1 MNRHAYLIIAHNSWE
16 QLKFLISVLDDVRN
30 DIYLHIDI
38 KATDFDRNAFEKIA
52 KLSKLYFVERT
63 NVIWGDYS
71 QIRSELVL
79 LEAAT
84 KNGPY
89 KYYHLLSG
97 IDMPVK
103 SQDDIH
109 AFFDEES
116 YEFLEYVDFDD
127 KSEASRRTRYHY
139 FLQNKV
145 GKSRDCRTRKFR
157 EKIVGLEKRIGINR
171 SAGFYDYLGKGAN
184 WFSITEGFA
193 QYVID
198 NLDFVKKHFKNTICA
213 DEVFLHTLLK
223 KSPFKDNWYGFYD
236 KDIKYQNMRYT
247 DWERGNPY
255 VFDKD
260 DFFELTK
267 SQYMFARKFDE
278 RIICD
283 EVKEFLCKTSHT
295 TEY

>member
-1 MNRHAYLIIAHNSWE
+1 MNKHAYLIIAHNNWD

-38 KATDFDRNAFEKIA
+38 KAVDFDKKEFIGLVKA
-52 KLSKLYFVERT
+52 SKLFFVDRT

-79 LEAAT
+79 LKAAT
-84 KNGPY
+84 QNGPY

-103 SQDDIH
+103 SQDQIH
-109 AFFDEES
+109 DFFDGLN
-116 YEFLEYVDFDD
+116 YEFLEYPDFDD
-127 KSEASRRTRYHY
+127 RSEASRRTRYHY
-139 FLQNKV
+139 FWQNKV
-145 GKSRDCRTRKFR
+145 GKSRDCRTRSIR
-157 EKIVGLEKRIGINR
+157 EKIVKLEKIIGINR
-171 SAGFYDYLGKGAN
+171 SSGFYDCLGKGAN
-184 WFSITEGFA
+184 WFSITESFA
-193 QYVID
+193 NYVIE
-198 NLDFVKKHFKNTICA
+198 NLDFVEKNFKNTICA

-223 KSPFKDNWYGFYD
+223 KSPYKDNWYGFVD
-236 KDIKYQNMRYT
+236 KGIQYQNMRYT

-260 DFFELTK
+260 DFFELARGP
-267 SQYMFARKFDE
+267 YMFARKFDD

-283 EVKEFLCKTSHT
+283 EVKDFLCNNTR
-295 TEY
+295 